1 MLRDYCELKKIDKQD
16 VVVIGDSYNDISM
29 FELFENS
36 VAVENAT
43 PELKLL
49 AKYRTVSNNEQGVA
63 DVIQKIIK
71 YNHDEEISL
80 LTS

>member
-1 MLRDYCELKKIDKQD
+1 
-16 VVVIGDSYNDISM
+16 M